1 MQSHVTDAR
10 PIPAG
15 RTHDVIIPG
24 KSFYRSAE
32 GLSSYRSRPTL
43 PARSLGTDGSFSL
56 KGRAQ
61 EDHPSIGRH
70 EEISGYK

>member
-32 GLSSYRSRPTL
+32 GDCHPTL

-56 KGRAQ
+56 KGRAE